1 MRKLASIQRIEE
13 IQPIEGA
20 DNIEK
25 IRIQGWWCVSKKG
38 EFKVHDPCI
47 YFEIDSLLPNIA
59 QFSFLSKGNTLKKS
73 IIENGKEVEGFRL
86 KTIKLRGQLSQG
98 LALPLSLFPEIIVR
112 EIGTDVSQEIKVYKY
127 EPPIP
132 VHLSGEVKGAFPGII
147 PKTDEERIQNC
158 TELLEKY
165 KGQRFYISSKIDGT
179 SSTFYK
185 NDGEFGA
192 CGHNIEFKENDKNI
206 FWRLVN
212 QYDLKNKFPDGF
224 AIQAETAGEGIQSNR
239 LKLKGVD
246 LYVFYVFDI
255 KKWQYLKLDDMR
267 LFVKELGLKMVPILD
282 DNFILNHTCDEILKM
297 ADVNSPLNPQ
307 CIQEGLVF
315 RLYDSLEKISFK
327 AISNEYLLKWGL

>member
-1 MRKLASIQRIEE
+1 MIRKLASIQRVEE

-38 EFKVHDPCI
+38 EFKISDLCL
-47 YFEIDSLLPNIA
+47 YLEIDSLLPNIP

-86 KTIKLRGQLSQG
+86 KTVKLRGQLSQG
-98 LALPLSLFPEIIVR
+98 LALPLSSFPEINTQK
-112 EIGTDVSQEIKVYKY
+112 IGTDVTQQLGVYKY
-127 EPPIP
+127 DPPIP
-132 VHLSGEVKGAFPGII
+132 VYLSGEIKGAFPGII
-147 PKTDEERIQNC
+147 PKTDEERVQNC
-158 TELLEKY
+158 TDLLEKY
-165 KGQRFYISSKIDGT
+165 KGQRFYLSSKVDGT

-185 NDGEFGA
+185 HGEFGV
-192 CGHNIEFKENDKNI
+192 CGHNVEFKENDKTV
-206 FWRLVN
+206 FWRLVK

-224 AIQAETAGEGIQSNR
+224 AIQAETAGEGIQGNR
-239 LKLKGVD
+239 LKLKGID

-255 KKWQYLKLDDMR
+255 KKWQYLKLDDMK
-267 LFVKELGLKMVPILD
+267 LFVKELGLKTVPILD
-282 DNFILNHTCDEILKM
+282 ENFILNHTCDEILKM
-297 ADVNSPLNPQ
+297 ADKFSPLNLQ
-307 CIQEGLVF
+307 CLQEGIVF